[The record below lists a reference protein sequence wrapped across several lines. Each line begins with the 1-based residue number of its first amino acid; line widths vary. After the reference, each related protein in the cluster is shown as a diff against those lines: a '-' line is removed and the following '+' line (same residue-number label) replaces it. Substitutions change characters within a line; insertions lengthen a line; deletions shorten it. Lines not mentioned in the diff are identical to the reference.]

1 MTVRLGVLAPYHVHG
16 PGFGP
21 SVAELDGVEFVG
33 IADDDEERGRRVAD
47 EDDTDYYDSVDD
59 LLEQVDAVGV
69 FAAIPD
75 RHRYIAAAAE
85 HGCDVIVEKPLAM
98 TAERARQSADVCE
111 EHGVLLGMTL
121 PLRFNE
127 VVRQAHRVLAEGAI
141 GDLQSVVGT
150 NRCPLPGDE
159 TWIDV
164 HGGRGTVAAH
174 TCHVTDLARAITGEE
189 VVEVYAETGQLFGDH
204 PGEDAELLS
213 MEMSDGT
220 LFTHDGSRSRPDNHH
235 DGATVEMKLVGT
247 EGVADLEGYA
257 RVVYEIRDAEPGAG
271 WNTNN
276 FGSQHNDRAHRDF
289 VEAVRERRPMEV
301 SGEDGVR
308 EAAIV
313 EAAYESAERGEP
325 VAVDW
330 PE

>member
-1 MTVRLGVLAPYHVHG
+1 MTVRIGVLAPYHVHG

-21 SVAELDGVEFVG
+21 GVAEQDGVEFVG
-33 IADDDEERGRRVAD
+33 IADDDEDRGRRVAA
-47 EDDTDYYDSVDD
+47 EDDTEYFEDRDE

-69 FAAIPD
+69 FAAIPE
-75 RHRYIAAAAE
+75 RRRYIEAAAA
-85 HGCDVIVEKPLAM
+85 HGCDVIVEKPLAL
-98 TAERARQSADVCE
+98 TAAEARRSADACE
-111 EHGVLLGMTL
+111 EAGVLMGMAL

-141 GDLQSVVGT
+141 GELQSVVGT
-150 NRCPLPGDE
+150 NRCPLPGDHE
-159 TWIDV
+159 WIDV

-189 VVEVYAETGQLFGDH
+189 VAEVYAETGRLFGDQ

-220 LFTHDGSRSRPDNHH
+220 VFTHDGSRSRPDNHYQ
-235 DGATVEMKLVGT
+235 GATVDMKLVGT
-247 EGVADLEGYA
+247 EGVVDLDGYE
-257 RVVYEIRDAEPGAG
+257 RVVYEIRDTEPGAG

-276 FGSQHNDRAHRDF
+276 FGSEHGDRLDRDF
-289 VEAVRERRPMEV
+289 VEAVRERRPMAV
-301 SGEDGVR
+301 TGEDGVR